1 MTPRAFDFR
10 QLLLNEMVNNNLE
23 QTVLA
28 VAMSHKSYILLPE
41 IRLNDVI
48 IVIVFRLSPQN
59 VINIPVISWEQKYI
73 IIGPIQNPS

>member
-1 MTPRAFDFR
+1 MGLKREVFCDMTPRAFDFR
-10 QLLLNEMVNNNLE
+10 KLLLNEMVNNNLE

-48 IVIVFRLSPQN
+48 IVIVFRLSRQN
-59 VINIPVISWEQKYI
+59 VINIPVIS
-73 IIGPIQNPS
+73 